1 MKLFT
6 GISKKEILDYLR
18 LEEDDDTA
26 ELLKTSSLLHV
37 GTRNTDGVKTH
48 YWSYP
53 THCSI
58 AWVSYSSDGALSTV
72 NEEDVPQAIR
82 EATAV
87 RDQHP
92 IRNVSKAPETP
103 VDRSPIPTPVWVANK
118 KIPYLLYFPMYQ
130 DDVSIHHAARAF
142 SAKTSRQDLGMQYWH
157 VYFCVKLTSGRY
169 AIIQAKEKQPEQIEI
184 ELEVEPT
191 KTDYPMG
198 FVYTKDLQEILN
210 VLGRE
215 CRLPLKNCQY
225 QWRE

>member
-18 LEEDDDTA
+18 LEEDEDTA
-26 ELLKTSSLLHV
+26 ELLKTASLLHV
-37 GTRNTDGVKTH
+37 GTLVTEGVKTH

-53 THCSI
+53 TPCSI
-58 AWVSYSSDGALSTV
+58 AWVSYSSDGALSTI
-72 NEEDVPQAIR
+72 NEADVPQVIR
-82 EATAV
+82 DGTAE
-87 RDQHP
+87 RDKHP
-92 IRNVSKAPETP
+92 MRKVSKAPDTP
-103 VDRSPIPTPVWVANK
+103 VDRSPIPAPIWVPNK
-118 KIPYLLYFPMYQ
+118 QIPYLLYFPMYEE
-130 DDVSIHHAARAF
+130 VFSIHQAARAF
-142 SAKTSRQDLGMQYWH
+142 CAKTSRQDLGIDYWH
-157 VYFCVKLTSGRY
+157 VYFGVKLTSGRY
-169 AIIQAKEKQPEQIEI
+169 AIIQAKEKRPEQIEI

-198 FVYTKDLQEILN
+198 FVYMNDLKEILS